1 MNYIKIGS
9 HNSLSYIKPKK
20 WYLRPFHFMARCQ
33 AKNYVEQYE
42 KYGVRLFDV
51 RIWFDKYGKLEVRH
65 GLMAFNIDVDELN
78 RFFDYLDNKGD
89 CYCRILLEEDNVLKK
104 NKNVKEIEAKFSEF
118 CKQVEDTY
126 KHIAFFGGNRKYDF
140 KVIYKFKVEKP
151 HMVDYYSSTT
161 SWFIHTDNSFLRII
175 DDWWPWPY
183 ARFHNK
189 KNIEKAKRDLRV
201 IDFILLDFVNIR

>member
-33 AKNYVEQYE
+33 SKDYVEQYE
-42 KYGVRLFDV
+42 TYGVRLFDV

-65 GLMAFNIDVDELN
+65 GLMTFNIDVDELN
-78 RFFDYLDNKGD
+78 NFFEYLDKKGD

-104 NKNVKEIEAKFSEF
+104 NKSIKEIEAKFSDF
-118 CKQVEDTY
+118 CKNIEDTY

-140 KVIYKFKVEKP
+140 NVVYKFKVEDP
-151 HMVDYYSSTT
+151 HLKDCYSSTT
-161 SWFIHTDNSFLRII
+161 SWFTHSNNRILRII

-183 ARFHNK
+183 AKFHNK
-189 KNIEKAKRDLRV
+189 KNIEKFEKEEKNNYFL
-201 IDFILLDFVNIR
+201 FLDFVNIR